1 MSTRIPAPPAREN
14 YKQENNMSAI
24 FSTIAGALTQDA
36 LGSLQ
41 SKTGLDGDQIKMVT
55 AAAIPLLTKAMAK
68 NAESEDG
75 ANALTSAL
83 DKDHD
88 GSVLDDLAG
97 FFMQDKES
105 AGEAILNHVLG
116 SKLNRT
122 VSGLTKM
129 TGIGKEKVMQII
141 FSLAPVVLGALGKL
155 KKEDGLDAAGL
166 ANLLTG
172 EKETIKEKDSDSASF
187 FEKLIDTDK
196 DDDDDLKDE
205 VVSLGTSLLKK
216 FF

>member
-1 MSTRIPAPPAREN
+1 
-14 YKQENNMSAI
+14 MSAI
-24 FSTIAGALTQDA
+24 LSTIAGALTQDA

-55 AAAIPLLTKAMAK
+55 AAAVPLLTKAMAK

-75 ANALTSAL
+75 ANALSSAL

-97 FFMQDKES
+97 FFMQDKAS
-105 AGEAILNHVLG
+105 AGESILNHVLG

-129 TGIGKEKVMQII
+129 TGIGKEQVMQVLLA
-141 FSLAPVVLGALGKL
+141 LAPVVLGALGKM
-155 KKEDGLDAAGL
+155 KKNDGLDAANL
-166 ANLLTG
+166 TNLLMG
-172 EKETIKEKDSDSASF
+172 EKQTIEEKDADSSSF
-187 FEKLIDTDK
+187 LSKLIDTDK
-196 DDDDDLKDE
+196 EDDDDLTDE